1 MSGLVDG
8 RDQGTG
14 RDSAKRLDS
23 LEERPCGPKSW
34 SDSRKQRTVPI
45 AQADRESVRSE
56 LWNWLDKHPGDA
68 AAHDSER
75 LRLVSAT
82 RASHQQPV
90 ANP

>member
-1 MSGLVDG
+1 MIVQ
-8 RDQGTG
+8 RDW
-14 RDSAKRLDS
+14 
-23 LEERPCGPKSW
+23 KSDLADR
-34 SDSRKQRTVPI
+34 SPGVTVESKEQSQLAI